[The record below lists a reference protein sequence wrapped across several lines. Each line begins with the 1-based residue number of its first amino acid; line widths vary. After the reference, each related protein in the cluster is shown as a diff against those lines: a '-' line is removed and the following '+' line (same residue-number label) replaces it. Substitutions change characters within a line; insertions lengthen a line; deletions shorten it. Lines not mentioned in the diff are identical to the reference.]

1 MSMAADSS
9 TTPGIRPFLRE
20 RFRCRL
26 CWAVALGVFLS
37 ILVIEGIILIPSY
50 FSYERDELSRVE
62 TAGLTAI
69 RSLFSLGGPHGQSA
83 NLPAD
88 GGALVRRTILKG
100 AVIHR
105 PDGTHQ
111 GAFGELP
118 DMALLD
124 AVRAD
129 NALVRRRIVSDQ
141 RMDVAW
147 PPDAVGEPF
156 LVVARLDIEQV
167 GVAVRAFVWRIV
179 GLVMM
184 IATFLTISTMIV
196 LNHLVLTPILQLRRN
211 LEVAG
216 DEPANPDRH
225 ALPTDRR
232 DELGSVFVAF
242 NSMTRRIADGL
253 RALRAAND
261 TLEERIRKRTATLRD
276 TNRQLE
282 QEIGERTR
290 AEEEIRNIAR
300 FPQEND
306 NPVLRAGGDGVLL
319 YANPASKPLLAAWD
333 TEVGKPLTGDWPDRI
348 RNSLACDTEMVAEM
362 RAPNERLYSV
372 RLHPMADAGY
382 VNIYGLDITER
393 KDFEE
398 QLMHLANY
406 DRLTGLPNRG
416 LFRDRLERAVSG
428 ARRSG
433 RLVAVMS
440 VGLDG
445 FKRITET
452 LGHDRG
458 DELIRMV
465 GQELPRCIPETATA
479 ARYGGDVFS
488 VMLTGMREAGPAADT
503 AQRILD
509 CFARPFTLDGNS
521 VDLTASIGISFYP
534 ADGEVPELLVDHAD
548 LAMFRAR
555 ADEGN
560 GFRFFEMEMDAA
572 IGERRRLLRD
582 LRHATERG
590 ELEVYYQPQVDLGSG
605 RISGMEA
612 LVRWHHPEL
621 GLVSPGTFIPLAEES
636 RFIVPIGLWVLR
648 TACAQTKEWRDQG
661 LPPLKVAVNLSAVQF
676 REPDLVDQ
684 VRGALGETGLDA
696 EFLELEITESV
707 AMHDADATVAT
718 MEALHGLGLSLSID
732 DFGTG
737 YSSLGYLKRFPTG
750 KVKVDQ
756 SFVRDMDKDPDNAA
770 ICNGV
775 IRMSHGLDMK
785 VLAEGVETEAEL
797 ELLREQRCDAVQ
809 GYFFGRPLPADA
821 FAAEVRKKGERWT
834 QPAKRAI
841 TDRKQKA
848 G

>member
-1 MSMAADSS
+1 MAGDISGK
-9 TTPGIRPFLRE
+9 PGIRPFIRE

-37 ILVIEGIILIPSY
+37 ILVIEGVILIPSY
-50 FSYERDELSRVE
+50 FSYQRDELGRVE

-69 RSLFSLGGPHGQSA
+69 RSLFSLGGPHAQSE
-83 NLPAD
+83 NLPED
-88 GGALVRRTILKG
+88 GGALVRNTVLKG
-100 AVIHR
+100 AVIYR
-105 PDGTHQ
+105 PDGAPQ
-111 GAFGELP
+111 GAFGERP
-118 DMALLD
+118 DADMIDQIRFD
-124 AVRAD
+124 AAVTA
-129 NALVRRRIVSDQ
+129 RRIVSDR

-147 PPDAVGEPF
+147 PPDSVGESF
-156 LVVARLDIEQV
+156 VVVARLDIGEV

-184 IATFLTISTMIV
+184 IATFLTISTMLV

-225 ALPTDRR
+225 TLPTDRR

-242 NSMTRRIADGL
+242 NGMTRRIADGL
-253 RALRAAND
+253 RALRSAND
-261 TLEERIRKRTATLRD
+261 TLEERIRERTATLHH
-276 TNRQLE
+276 TNLQLE
-282 QEIGERTR
+282 QEIGERIR
-290 AEEEIRNIAR
+290 AEDEIRIVAR
-300 FPQEND
+300 FPQENT
-306 NPVLRAGGDGVLL
+306 NPVLRVGGDGVLL
-319 YANPASKPLLAAWD
+319 YANPASTPLLAAWD
-333 TEVGKPLTGDWPDRI
+333 TEVGRPLPGHWPDRV
-348 RNSLACDTEMVAEM
+348 RNSLKCRSEMEVEVT
-362 RAPNERLYSV
+362 APDERLYSV
-372 RLHPMADAGY
+372 RLYPVADAGY

-406 DRLTGLPNRG
+406 DRLTGLPNRS
-416 LFRDRLERAVSG
+416 LFRDRLERALSG

-440 VGLDG
+440 VGLDR

-458 DELIRMV
+458 DDLIRMV
-465 GQELPRCIPETATA
+465 GQELPKCIPEAATA

-488 VMLTGMREAGPAADT
+488 VMLTGMREAGVAADT
-503 AQRILD
+503 AQRVLEG
-509 CFARPFTLDGNS
+509 FARPFILEGNP

-534 ADGEVPELLVDHAD
+534 ADGEDPDSLVDHAD

-572 IGERRRLLRD
+572 IEERRGLLRD

-590 ELEVYYQPQVDLGSG
+590 ELEVYYQPQVDLNSG
-605 RISGMEA
+605 RITGMEA
-612 LVRWHHPEL
+612 LVRWHHPKL

-648 TACAQTKEWRDQG
+648 AACAQTQAWRDEG

-684 VRGALGETGLDA
+684 VRDALHETGLDA
-696 EFLELEITESV
+696 QFLELEITESV

-750 KVKVDQ
+750 KVKIDQ
-756 SFVRDMDKDPDNAA
+756 SFVRDLDRDPDNAA

-775 IRMSHGLDMK
+775 IRMSHGLDMA

-797 ELLREQRCDAVQ
+797 DLLRRLRCDAVQ
-809 GYFFGRPLPADA
+809 GYFFGRPQPADA
-821 FAAEVRKKGERWT
+821 FAQALREKGGQWT
-834 QPAKRAI
+834 QPTKHRAA
-841 TDRKQKA
+841 DRGRKA